1 MANTLYVA
9 VYTAAATATWARGDL
24 GNGRDGWSASGYVAK
39 VTDGAI
45 ISADG
50 DETGSLGSVL
60 TAGTSYKI
68 WAIVERQA

>member
-9 VYTAAATATWARGDL
+9 VYTSAATATWARGDL

-45 ISADG
+45 ISADDG
-50 DETGSLGSVL
+50 V
-60 TAGTSYKI
+60 TA
-68 WAIVERQA
+68 A